1 MCEGSLNGGPRFKVV
16 GGSRCY
22 YYDYR
27 YNQHPSLMLLYIYY
41 FMLLLESL
49 LLLFISLLT
58 IVYLSKAMEPI
69 SWFGARIGS
78 NLCPLG
84 TF

>member
-27 YNQHPSLMLLYIYY
+27 YNQHPSLMLSYIYY
-41 FMLLLESL
+41 FMLLLESVL
-49 LLLFISLLT
+49 LLIISLLT
-58 IVYLSKAMEPI
+58 L
-69 SWFGARIGS
+69 
-78 NLCPLG
+78 L
-84 TF
+84 